1 MTDSLADTSYTLP
14 KDFFLGAAMSGPQ
27 TEGEWNTGGKLENL
41 WDTWSQERLDDFYNR
56 VGSYGG
62 NDFMANYQG
71 DLAIMKDLGL
81 TTFRTS
87 IQWSRLLDA
96 DGNLNPAG
104 AAWYHELFRASREA
118 GIECFVNLYHF
129 DMPAY
134 LLDRGGWENREVVE
148 AYANYA
154 REAFR
159 AFGDK
164 VKYWMTFNEPICEP
178 ENSYIVGKNIPFVK
192 DFSRAMTVQYHIAL
206 AHALAVREFRIAQK
220 EGAVRA
226 DASIGFVNCF
236 APPYT
241 KDNPSPA
248 DLEAVRMTDG
258 LHNRWWL
265 DLAAKGG
272 LPRDVFDTLAER
284 GIVIPERPADDAILA
299 YGKVDWLGFNYYQ
312 PVRVQA
318 PDIDVDSDGNP
329 VFAKPYV
336 WPERTMNESRGWEIY
351 PKGIYDFGMKLKN
364 DYPELEFFI
373 SENGMGVEGE
383 DAARDESGQI
393 QDDYRIEFVRQH
405 LWWVAKAIEDG
416 ANCTGYHYWAVIDN
430 WSWTNAFK
438 NRYGFVGVRLDKNYE
453 REYKKSAAWLR
464 QVATT
469 HVVPDAEPEASTHV
483 PFAVVATPASTS
495 QTGL

>member
-1 MTDSLADTSYTLP
+1 MAAVKLPDS
-14 KDFFLGAAMSGPQ
+14 FFFGSAMSGPQ
-27 TEGEWNTGGKLENL
+27 TEGAWAEDGKLESV
-41 WDTWSQERLDDFYNR
+41 WDRWSKQDVSAFYNR
-56 VGSYGG
+56 VGSYVG
-62 NDFMANYQG
+62 NDFAHRYREDFKILHG
-71 DLAIMKDLGL
+71 LGL
-81 TTFRTS
+81 TTARTS
-87 IQWSRLLDA
+87 IQWTRLLDR
-96 DGNLNPAG
+96 DGKVNPAG
-104 AAWYHELFRASREA
+104 VAFYNKVIDAAREEGVELYM
-118 GIECFVNLYHF
+118 NLYHF

-134 LLDRGGWENREVVE
+134 LLDRGGWESREVVE
-148 AYANYA
+148 AFANYA
-154 REAFR
+154 RAAFD
-159 AFGDK
+159 AFGDR
-164 VKYWMTFNEPICEP
+164 VKFWMTFNEPICEP
-178 ENSYIVGKNIPFVK
+178 ENSYITGKNIPFVK
-192 DFSRAMTVQYHIAL
+192 DFARAMTVQYHISL
-206 AHALAVREFRIAQK
+206 AHALAVREFRLAK
-220 EGAVRA
+220 ERGSVRA

-241 KDNPSPA
+241 KDDPTPA

-265 DLAAKGG
+265 DLAAEGK
-272 LPRDVFDTLAER
+272 LPADVFETLAAR
-284 GIVIPERPADDAILA
+284 GIAIPQRPADDAILA
-299 YGKVDWLGFNYYQ
+299 FGKVDWLGFNYYQ

-318 PDIDVDSDGNP
+318 PDADVDADGNP
-329 VFAKPYV
+329 VFAKPYI

-364 DYPELEFFI
+364 DYPDLEFFI

-405 LWWVAKAIEDG
+405 LQWVAKAIEDG

-438 NRYGFVGVRLDKNYE
+438 NRYGFVGVRLDRNYE

-464 QVATT
+464 EVATT
-469 HVVPDAEPEASTHV
+469 HVVPDAAPDASTHV

-495 QTGL
+495 STGL